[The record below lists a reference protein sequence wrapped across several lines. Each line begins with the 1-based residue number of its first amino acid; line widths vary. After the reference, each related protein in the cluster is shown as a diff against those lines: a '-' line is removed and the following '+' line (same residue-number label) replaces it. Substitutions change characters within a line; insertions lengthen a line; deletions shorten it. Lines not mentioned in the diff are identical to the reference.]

1 MLKEEWFALMDRSG
15 LVLQKKKKEIRF
27 GAYSSVKVHGSIA
40 QGL

>member
-15 LVLQKKKKEIRF
+15 LVLQKKKEIRF
-27 GAYSSVKVHGSIA
+27 GAYSSVKVHGFSA